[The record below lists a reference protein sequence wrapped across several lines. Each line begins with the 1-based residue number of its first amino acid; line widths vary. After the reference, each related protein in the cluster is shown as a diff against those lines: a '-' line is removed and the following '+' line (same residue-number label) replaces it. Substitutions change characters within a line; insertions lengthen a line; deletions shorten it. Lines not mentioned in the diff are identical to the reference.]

1 MRSRIVPL
9 IIDDLAAR
17 KEAEKGLLLYISGG
31 RGYHERTVIEET
43 PRDESSGPAPSGSG
57 AEPRFARRLGLL
69 DTALLVVGAVV
80 GSGIFLTS
88 GHILSILP
96 SPGLLLLVW
105 LAGGLIT
112 VSGALSFAELGGMFP
127 DAGGP
132 YLYIR
137 EAYGR
142 AAGFLFGW
150 AFFWFIMCGGLAALA
165 VGFAEFL
172 GSFFPALSTQAV
184 VFSLTAGGK
193 AFTVSA
199 GQLVAAAAIVL
210 LTAVN
215 TRGIETSAAVQNA
228 LTFLRV
234 GPVLALVVLGLVM
247 GERSGVKAIGDL
259 LTTGGLG
266 GAGLIKA
273 FGLALVAVFW
283 TYDGWYAASCTAGEV
298 RDPARNLTLGL
309 VLGTLAV
316 TVLYVAINVVYI
328 LAVPVE
334 ALAGVTRVAE
344 VVGTALFGPG
354 AATFLAA
361 LIAVSVFGCLDA
373 NIIMGP
379 RVYFA
384 MARDGCFFRGM
395 GRLGARS
402 RVPVR
407 ALWGQAA
414 WSVVLCLWGTYRSLY
429 EYMVFALL
437 LFFAA
442 TGMALFR
449 LRRRR
454 PLAPRPYRAWGYPVI
469 PAFFIFASLGVFL
482 NTVAS
487 SPVKSLVGLGLLAL
501 GGPAYLIWRKR
512 TVRPEGTGA
521 PLSRDFG
528 VK

>member
-1 MRSRIVPL
+1 MGNV
-9 IIDDLAAR
+9 
-17 KEAEKGLLLYISGG
+17 LYMTGE

-43 PRDESSGPAPSGSG
+43 KRDESPGPAASGAG

-69 DTALLVVGAVV
+69 DTALLVIGAVV

-88 GHILSILP
+88 GHILRVLP

-112 VSGALSFAELGGMFP
+112 ICGALSFAELGGMFP
-127 DAGGP
+127 EAGGP

-137 EAYGR
+137 EAYGP

-150 AFFWFIMCGGLAALA
+150 AFFWFIMGGGLAALA

-172 GSFFPALSTQAV
+172 GTLFPALSMEAV
-184 VFSLTAGGK
+184 VFSFGPGGREF
-193 AFTVSA
+193 AVSA
-199 GQLVAAAAIVL
+199 GQIVAAAAIL
-210 LTAVN
+210 FLTGVN
-215 TRGIETSAAVQNA
+215 TRGIQTSAAVQNV

-234 GPVLALVVLGLVM
+234 GPVLALVVVGLVI
-247 GERSGVKAIGDL
+247 GKKSGVTGFGDL

-266 GAGLIKA
+266 GAGLVKA

-298 RDPARNLTLGL
+298 RNPARNLTLGL
-309 VLGTLAV
+309 LLGTLAV
-316 TVLYVAINVVYI
+316 TVLYTAVNVVYI
-328 LAVPVE
+328 LAVPVKD
-334 ALAGVTRVAE
+334 LAGVTRVAE
-344 VVGTALFGPG
+344 VAGTALFGPG
-354 AATFLAA
+354 TASFLAA

-469 PAFFIFASLGVFL
+469 PAFFVFASLGVFL

-521 PLSRDFG
+521 PLSRNFG

>member
-1 MRSRIVPL
+1 MSR
-9 IIDDLAAR
+9 
-17 KEAEKGLLLYISGG
+17 GG
-31 RGYHERTVIEET
+31 GYHERAVMKKRQTDLRGGLPAET
-43 PRDESSGPAPSGSG
+43 TDGPPAAEPG

-88 GHILSILP
+88 GHILHTLP

-112 VSGALSFAELGGMFP
+112 ICGAFSFAELGGMFP
-127 DAGGP
+127 EAGGP

-137 EAYGR
+137 EAYGP

-150 AFFWFIMCGGLAALA
+150 AFFWFIMGGGLAALA

-172 GSFFPALSTQAV
+172 GALFPALSMETV
-184 VFSLTAGGK
+184 VFTIGPAAGTRF
-193 AFTVSA
+193 AISA
-199 GQLVAAAAIVL
+199 GQLVAAAAILVL
-210 LTAVN
+210 TGVN
-215 TRGIETSAAVQNA
+215 TRGIQTSAAIQNI

-234 GPVLALVVLGLVM
+234 VPVVVLVVLGLTM
-247 GERSGVKAIGDL
+247 GEKSGVKGFGDL
-259 LTTGGLG
+259 LNTGGLG
-266 GAGLIKA
+266 GAGLVKA

-298 RDPARNLTLGL
+298 RNPGRNLTLGL
-309 VLGTLAV
+309 LLGTTAV
-316 TVLYVAINVVYI
+316 TVLYMAVNLVYI
-328 LAVPVE
+328 LAVPIRD
-334 ALAGVTRVAE
+334 LDGVTRVAE
-344 VVGTALFGPG
+344 VAGTALFGPG
-354 AATFLAA
+354 AASLLAA

-384 MARDGCFFRGM
+384 MARDKCFFRGM

-407 ALWGQAA
+407 ALWGQAG

-442 TGMALFR
+442 TGLALFR

-454 PLAPRPYRAWGYPVI
+454 PCAPRPYRAWGYPVV
-469 PAFFIFASLGVFL
+469 PAFFILTSLGVFV

-487 SPVKSLVGLGLLAL
+487 SPLKSLIGLGLLAA

-512 TVRPEGTGA
+512 AARTGEPES
-521 PLSRDFG
+521 PLSGTFE

>member
-1 MRSRIVPL
+1 MIKDIQGDGRCRPS
-9 IIDDLAAR
+9 AA
-17 KEAEKGLLLYISGG
+17 E
-31 RGYHERTVIEET
+31 
-43 PRDESSGPAPSGSG
+43 PG

-88 GHILSILP
+88 GHILHVLP

-112 VSGALSFAELGGMFP
+112 ICGALSFAELGGMFP
-127 DAGGP
+127 EAGGP
-132 YLYIR
+132 YIYIR
-137 EAYGR
+137 EAYGP

-150 AFFWFIMCGGLAALA
+150 AFFWFIMGGGLAALA

-172 GSFFPALSTQAV
+172 STFFPALSMDSVVVAV
-184 VFSLTAGGK
+184 GAEGTRFS
-193 AFTVSA
+193 VSA
-199 GQLVAAAAIVL
+199 GQLVAAAAILL

-215 TRGIETSAAVQNA
+215 TRGIRTSAVVQNV
-228 LTFLRV
+228 LTYLRV
-234 GPVLALVVLGLVM
+234 GPVVVLVVLGLTM
-247 GERSGVKAIGDL
+247 GERSGVKGFGEL
-259 LTTGGLG
+259 LSTGGLS
-266 GAGLIKA
+266 GANLVKA

-298 RDPARNLTLGL
+298 RNPGRNLTLGL
-309 VLGTLAV
+309 LLGTLAV
-316 TVLYVAINVVYI
+316 TVLYTAVNVVYV
-328 LAVPVE
+328 LAVPVRD
-334 ALAGVTRVAE
+334 LAGVTRVAE
-344 VVGTALFGPG
+344 VAGTGLFGSG
-354 AATFLAA
+354 AASFLAA

-379 RVYFA
+379 RVFFA
-384 MARDGCFFRGM
+384 MARDGCFFRDL
-395 GRLGARS
+395 GRLGTRS

-407 ALWGQAA
+407 ALWAQAA

-429 EYMVFALL
+429 EYLVFALL

-442 TGMALFR
+442 TGLALFR

-454 PLAPRPYRAWGYPVI
+454 PLAPRPYRAWGYPVV
-469 PAFFIFASLGVFL
+469 PAFFVLASLGVFL

-487 SPVKSLVGLGLLAL
+487 SPFRSLVGLGLLAS

-512 TVRPEGTGA
+512 TARPDEPEA
-521 PLSRDFG
+521 PLSPPFG

>member
-1 MRSRIVPL
+1 L
-9 IIDDLAAR
+9 
-17 KEAEKGLLLYISGG
+17 SGG
-31 RGYHERTVIEET
+31 GGYYERDVTKDSQADVRG
-43 PRDESSGPAPSGSG
+43 GPPAEATDRAPSAEAI

-69 DTALLVVGAVV
+69 DTALLVIGAVV

-88 GHILSILP
+88 GHILQVLP
-96 SPGLLLLVW
+96 SPGLLLTVW

-112 VSGALSFAELGGMFP
+112 ICGALSFAELGGIFP
-127 DAGGP
+127 EAGGP

-137 EAYGR
+137 EAYGP

-150 AFFWFIMCGGLAALA
+150 AFFWFIQGGGLAALA

-172 GSFFPALSTQAV
+172 GALFPDLSMDTL
-184 VFSLTAGGK
+184 VFTLGPGGTG
-193 AFTVSA
+193 FSVSA
-199 GQLVAAAAIVL
+199 GQLVAAAAIL
-210 LTAVN
+210 FLTGVN
-215 TRGIETSAAVQNA
+215 TRGIQTSAAVQNF
-228 LTFLRV
+228 LTVLRV
-234 GPVLALVVLGLVM
+234 VPVVAIVVLGLTL
-247 GERSGVKAIGDL
+247 GERSGVKGFGEL
-259 LTTGGLG
+259 LTTGGLD
-266 GAGLIKA
+266 GAGLVKA

-298 RDPARNLTLGL
+298 RNPGRNLTLGL
-309 VLGTLAV
+309 ILGTMAV
-316 TVLYVAINVVYI
+316 TVLYMAVNLVYI
-328 LAVPVE
+328 LAVPVGE
-334 ALAGVTRVAE
+334 LAGVTRVAE
-344 VVGTALFGPG
+344 VAGTALFGSG
-354 AATFLAA
+354 AASILAA

-379 RVYFA
+379 RVFFA

-437 LFFAA
+437 LFFAG
-442 TGMALFR
+442 TGLALFR
-449 LRRRR
+449 LRRR
-454 PLAPRPYRAWGYPVI
+454 APHAHRPYRTWGYPAV
-469 PAFFIFASLGVFL
+469 PAFFVLASLGVFV

-487 SPVKSLVGLGLLAL
+487 SPLKSLVGLGLLAV

-512 TVRPEGTGA
+512 AARPGKTES
-521 PLSRDFG
+521 PLSRTFA